1 MFSILTFI
9 VPILEIFK
17 YVVYVMVFLCCIKYL
32 KE

>member
-1 MFSILTFI
+1 MFSFFALII
-9 VPILEIFK
+9 PILEIFK